1 MLSDESSSFIAAV
14 HAGWR
19 GTFYN
24 IVNKTIERILN
35 EFNCNPEDI
44 IAALGPSI
52 GGCCYEVSKPLWDK
66 FNHEHML
73 FPDDFSQI
81 GEKYYLNLQ
90 SINRNFLKNSGVQQ
104 IDLLAKC
111 TKCEDDFY
119 SYRRDKSKKNYKY
132 FDNVDNGENKMLSI
146 GGVIQNEDYDAVQT
160 AIGNEQ
166 LPHSSYTITVKNENK
181 GEGSLPIKLY
191 VLELPTAH
199 IAIGFTLPNTKEL
212 EKDISLTFTT
222 YPDAQ
227 RPNPEY
233 LKFKCKFSEDQKEEK
248 RDGDPLEKLEYVGY
262 KLEKGYNEKKATF
275 YLFDYQ
281 GIGNT

>member
-1 MLSDESSSFIAAV
+1 MIFI
-14 HAGWR
+14 H
-19 GTFYN
+19 T
-24 IVNKTIERILN
+24 
-35 EFNCNPEDI
+35 
-44 IAALGPSI
+44 
-52 GGCCYEVSKPLWDK
+52 
-66 FNHEHML
+66 
-73 FPDDFSQI
+73 
-81 GEKYYLNLQ
+81 GE
-90 SINRNFLKNSGVQQ
+90 INRKRIVR
-104 IDLLAKC
+104 LALSSLIR
-111 TKCEDDFY
+111 Y
-119 SYRRDKSKKNYKY
+119 YKY

-191 VLELPTAH
+191 VLELPTVH
-199 IAIGFTLPNTKEL
+199 IAIGFTLPNTQEL

-233 LKFKCKFSEDQKEEK
+233 LKFQCKFSDDQKEEK

-281 GIGNT
+281 GIGNK